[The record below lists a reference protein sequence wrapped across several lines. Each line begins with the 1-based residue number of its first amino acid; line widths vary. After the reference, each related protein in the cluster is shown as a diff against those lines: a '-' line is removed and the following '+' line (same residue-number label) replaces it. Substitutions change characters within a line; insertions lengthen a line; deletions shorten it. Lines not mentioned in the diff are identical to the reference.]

1 MDLIHTLTAPQSS
14 SAAPVLPDDLRD
26 IYDGDLSFPMAPVGR
41 PYLFSNF
48 VSTLDGVVSFN
59 IPGQSEGKQISGSN
73 QADTFIMGL
82 LRASSDAVVV
92 GATTF
97 KVAGHDTLWFPESV
111 YPPAA
116 DLYRRYRGEVLKE
129 SESPLLVI
137 VSRSGRVDVTSPAFH
152 TRGQRVLIIT
162 SEEGKQY
169 LQSGPNTSPSLQI
182 RALSEAQGRSAP
194 SAILSLLREE
204 FDVKVAL
211 NEGGPNLFG
220 QFLVAGLVDELFLTL
235 APQIAGRVL
244 QHPRPAFVEGVEF
257 LPGSAPW
264 WSLLTAKQAGN
275 HLYLHYRRNA
285 ASVPPLAGHR

>member
-1 MDLIHTLTAPQSS
+1 MDPIHTLTAPQSS
-14 SAAPVLPDDLRD
+14 SRVPVLPDDLRH
-26 IYDGDLSFPMAPVGR
+26 IYNGDLSFPIAPAGR
-41 PYLFSNF
+41 PYLFANF

-82 LRASSDAVVV
+82 LRAFSDAVVV

-116 DLYRRYRGEVLKE
+116 GLYRRYRNEVLKK
-129 SESPLLVI
+129 SEYPLLVI
-137 VSRSGRVDVTSPAFH
+137 ISRSGRVDLTSAAFH
-152 TRGQRVLIIT
+152 TKGQRALIIT
-162 SEEGKQY
+162 SEQGKQN
-169 LQSGPNTSPSLQI
+169 LRTSPNAPASLQV
-182 RALSEAQGRSAP
+182 RALSGAQGRSEP

-204 FDVKVAL
+204 FDVKFAL

-235 APQIAGRVL
+235 APQIAGRVP
-244 QHPRPAFVEGVEF
+244 QHPRPAFVDGVEF
-257 LPGSAPW
+257 LPGSAPL
-264 WSLLTAKQAGN
+264 WSLLSAKQAAD
-275 HLYLHYRRNA
+275 HLYLH
-285 ASVPPLAGHR
+285 SVLSKLAGVEA